1 MNSGGYSAP
10 SYAQNSFPTTTGES
24 ENLPTTTGESENL
37 PTTTGESENLPTT
50 TTGESEN
57 RPPDKGSNSS
67 SYLSN
72 SRHLDRDKMDEEPA
86 LDTNS
91 KIEFEKHNVL

>member
-1 MNSGGYSAP
+1 MNSCGYSAP

-24 ENLPTTTGESENL
+24 EN
-37 PTTTGESENLPTT
+37 
-50 TTGESEN
+50 
-57 RPPDKGSNSS
+57 RPPNKGSNSS